1 MKLQQLSQT
10 KIQLLIVLISALLFI
25 PFTGQ
30 VHLFDWDEINFAESA
45 REMLETGNYLEVQ
58 VDYQTFWEKPPLFI
72 WMQAL
77 SMKLFGVNEFAAR
90 FPNAVCG
97 IFTLLV
103 LYNIGSR
110 LYNKRFGLLWVL
122 VYLASFFPFFYF
134 KTGIIDPWFNLF
146 MFLGL
151 YYLFRYF
158 RGRDTLQ
165 ISLAAL
171 FTGLAVLT
179 KGPVGVLIVGLA
191 AIIYLFF
198 VRFRVV
204 IKWWDAL
211 LFLLIVCLTGGFW
224 FLLMLLKG
232 ESQMIVDFIQY
243 QIRLFRTEDAGH
255 GGFLLYHFVVIFIGV
270 FPASVFA
277 LKGFRRTRGGDEKAA
292 FRRLMKILFWTVMI
306 LFTIVNTKIIHY
318 SSLAWYPVTFLAA
331 YVIMNIQQR
340 NYRFPLW
347 MKIVLGVMSGVYA
360 MMVAA
365 LPFFDAIKHRIIE
378 KGWIKDPFAMAN
390 LEAEAG
396 WLGFEGF
403 VGLFLIGGFVW
414 MLIRLK
420 KRRYKSAVYPFLI
433 GSVIFIYTATVFVTP
448 RVERY
453 SQNAAIEFYQ
463 SLQGKDVYV
472 APLGFKS
479 YAHLFYSRKPE
490 PEVHRGT
497 WWKLNA
503 KIDKPAYFVTK
514 IHKLQNELE
523 KHPGLEVLYEKN
535 GFVFCVRKPHED
547 EDKGLDYDK
556 E

>member
-1 MKLQQLSQT
+1 MKLKQLSHT
-10 KIQLLIVLISALLFI
+10 KIRLLIILISALLFI

-90 FPNAVCG
+90 FPNAICG

-103 LYNIGSR
+103 FYNIGSR
-110 LYNKRFGLLWVL
+110 LYNKRFGLLWAL

-158 RGRDTLQ
+158 RGRDTLK

-179 KGPVGVLIVGLA
+179 KGPVGALIVGLA
-191 AIIYLFF
+191 AIIYVIF
-198 VRFRVV
+198 VRFRVQ
-204 IKWWDAL
+204 IKWYDVL
-211 LFLLIVCLTGGFW
+211 LFLLITGITGGFW
-224 FLLMLLKG
+224 FLLMLFKG

-255 GGFLLYHFVVIFIGV
+255 GGFLLYHFVVVFIGV

-277 LKGFRRTRGGDEKAA
+277 LKGFRRTRGTDEKAA

-318 SSLAWYPVTFLAA
+318 SSLAWFPVSFLAA
-331 YVIMNIQQR
+331 YVIMNIQYR

-347 MKIVLGVMSGVYA
+347 MKIVLGIMSGIYA
-360 MMVAA
+360 LMVAA

-378 KGWIKDPFAMAN
+378 NGLIKDPFAMAN
-390 LEAEAG
+390 LQADAG

-403 VGLFLIGGFVW
+403 VGVFLIGG
-414 MLIRLK
+414 LIWTLILFK
-420 KRRYKSAVYPFLI
+420 KRQHKTAIYPFLI
-433 GSVIFIYTATVFVTP
+433 GCVIFVYAAALFVTP

-453 SQNAAIEFYQ
+453 SQHAAIEFYQ
-463 SLQGKDVYV
+463 SLQEEDVYV

-479 YAHLFYSRKPE
+479 YAHLFYTRKPE
-490 PEVHRGT
+490 PETHRST

-503 KIDKPAYFVTK
+503 KLDKPAYFVTK
-514 IHKLQNELE
+514 IHKLQAERE
-523 KHPGLEVLYEKN
+523 KHPDLVVLYKKN
-535 GFVFCVRKPHED
+535 GFVFCVRKPED
-547 EDKGLDYDK
+547 DVKNVDYDK